1 MILLAAMTF
10 ELGRNTLRT
19 RQKVE
24 ELQREFGRSI
34 LFLTHDLGVVAEMAD
49 DVVVMRHGRVVERGS
64 RDDIFLAPRHP
75 YTRELLSLVPRLDA
89 PAPVYA
95 WEGAS

>member
-1 MILLAAMTF
+1 MW
-10 ELGRNTLRT
+10 G
-19 RQKVE
+19 
-24 ELQREFGRSI
+24 SDYP
-34 LFLTHDLGVVAEMAD
+34 HDE
-49 DVVVMRHGRVVERGS
+49 GS
-64 RDDIFLAPRHP
+64 HP